1 MELRLFS
8 VCPAHHTG
16 HLVPE
21 WLYSFT
27 SQQTLCIKTNE
38 GLAASYNDVFIFGSG
53 PICDTVLFFKDDY
66 ALIEVGL
73 AIFSI
78 NLLNFVSMQ
87 SYN

>member
-16 HLVPE
+16 QFVPE
-21 WLYSFT
+21 RLYSFT

-38 GLAASYNDVFIFGSG
+38 GLAASYNDV
-53 PICDTVLFFKDDY
+53 CDTVLFLNNDF

-78 NLLNFVSMQ
+78 NLLNYVSMQ